1 MDDSFEVFFGILFIP
16 LLIFTLYIFDKTKES
31 ERPIVESAEVCNI
44 EGCTIYT
51 EEQIEKVLND
61 REKTCIYFKD
71 NTFICTG
78 HENVKVKYKEVIK

>member
-1 MDDSFEVFFGILFIP
+1 MGDSFEDFLGILLIT
-16 LLIFTLYIFDKTKES
+16 LLIFILYSFDKRKES
-31 ERPIVESAEVCNI
+31 ERPIVESAEICNI

-61 REKTCIYFKD
+61 RAKTCIYFKD

-78 HENVKVKYKEVIK
+78 HENVKVKYKEVNN

>member
-1 MDDSFEVFFGILFIP
+1 MEDIGVILLLPIFIFM
-16 LLIFTLYIFDKTKES
+16 LFCFDNIEES
-31 ERPIVESAEVCNI
+31 EKPIIESSEICNI

-61 REKTCIYFKD
+61 KAKTCIYFKD